1 MSPREIDYA
10 ARREYGRQV
19 IQAGVSAFNNA
30 KHPTMHQSI
39 LNWMHGSISD
49 TALIRGMPPVA
60 KAALV
65 KNTVSAAWGAARDE
79 AADLVQEFAEHRLLV

>member
-1 MSPREIDYA
+1 MSSREIDYA

-39 LNWMHGSISD
+39 LNWVHGSISD
-49 TALIRGMPPVA
+49 TALIRGMPPVVRELRRELGITGTMTA
-60 KAALV
+60 IGFQTAAEQII
-65 KNTVSAAWGAARDE
+65 NRAQYYS
-79 AADLVQEFAEHRLLV
+79 